1 MTSPRAALSPGGN
14 PFPLE
19 DQNRWAALRRSG
31 RRWRVVPAPN
41 AGACGAFQAARGMAG
56 EDFRPRRTRCA
67 ISALVFAYPP
77 TAETGEALPVAPL
90 EAMAHGCAPFVSN
103 LPCCRDYI
111 PDSVTGLSLI
121 TAAPSRKTLAHR
133 LAELIELGI
142 EQIGQIGSGARKLLS
157 AM

>member
-1 MTSPRAALSPGGN
+1 
-14 PFPLE
+14 
-19 DQNRWAALRRSG
+19 
-31 RRWRVVPAPN
+31 
-41 AGACGAFQAARGMAG
+41 MAG

-111 PDSVTGLSLI
+111 PDSVTGFVFDHRG
-121 TAAPSRKTLAHR
+121 PEPEKTLAHR

-142 EQIGQIGSGARKLLS
+142 EQIGQIGGAARES
-157 AM
+157 C